1 MADVIGLSDVSSPD
15 TGKGS
20 QLKTGGRR
28 KHNMPK
34 ACVDKLVAKGMSRAK
49 AHKACYPGQESG
61 TSSKEEQSKVGWDK
75 AKSKNVRMK
84 KRLKKNKIKAAAGA
98 ASGYLKGY

>member
-1 MADVIGLSDVSSPD
+1 MADVIGMSDVSSPD

-49 AHKACYPGQESG
+49 AHKACYPGQKAG
-61 TSSKEEQSKVGWDK
+61 TSSKKEQDRAGTDIGK
-75 AKSKNVRMK
+75 AQNARMK
-84 KRLKKNKIKAAAGA
+84 KRLRKMTRGAGTP
-98 ASGYLKGY
+98 SKSQY

>member
-1 MADVIGLSDVSSPD
+1 MADVFGLSGSPDKNVSTPD

-49 AHKACYPGQESG
+49 AHKACYPGQKAG
-61 TSSKEEQSKVGWDK
+61 TSSKKEQDRAETDIGK
-75 AKSKNVRMK
+75 AQNARMK
-84 KRLKKNKIKAAAGA
+84 KTLGEKLGLTKKIKKV
-98 ASGYLKGY
+98 Y